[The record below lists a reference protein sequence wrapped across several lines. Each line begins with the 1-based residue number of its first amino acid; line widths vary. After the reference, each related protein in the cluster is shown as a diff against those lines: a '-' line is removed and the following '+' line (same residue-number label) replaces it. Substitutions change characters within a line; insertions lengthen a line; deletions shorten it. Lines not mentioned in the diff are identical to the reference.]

1 MLSLASNHSTNTR
14 HVRRAMSIVVLMMAS
29 TALSGCLVASHR
41 KVDVTGR
48 EVSQAEFNAIKPGVT
63 TEQEVLEKLGP
74 ATATTPMSDG
84 GVMHTWTA
92 NKREESS
99 GAVFLILAS
108 SSEKT
113 TRQSLN
119 VTCKNGMVT
128 AVSMK

>member
-1 MLSLASNHSTNTR
+1 MTR
-14 HVRRAMSIVVLMMAS
+14 NKQHGRVLHATTRICIAAGVLGFAMVLP
-29 TALSGCLVASHR
+29 GCLVASHR

-63 TEQEVLEKLGP
+63 TEQDVLEKLGP

-119 VTCKNGMVT
+119 VTCRNGMVT
-128 AVSMK
+128 AVSME